1 MEKTTKILL
10 IACVILVAALSLTV
24 GLVIGNQINNHSVVD
39 TTNNT
44 TPAVN
49 STVNQSQGVTKSQSV
64 QNTTNKKSSNG
75 IITATQAANLALKY
89 AGEECPGEV
98 WSVNNVELNPY
109 GVYVV
114 EVFNQAEVE
123 AAKTNTP
130 NPADKSM
137 DVDINAHTGAIASG
151 PTG

>member
-1 MEKTTKILL
+1 MEKTIKILL
-10 IACVILVAALSLTV
+10 IACVILVAALSLSIGELV
-24 GLVIGNQINNHSVVD
+24 GTQINNHSVVN

-44 TPAVN
+44 TPTVN
-49 STVNQSQGVTKSQSV
+49 STVNQSQGVTKSQGV

-75 IITATQAANLALKY
+75 IITSTQAANLALKY
-89 AGEECPGEV
+89 AREECPGKV

-109 GVYVV
+109 GIYVV

-137 DVDINAHTGAIASG
+137 DVDINAKTGAIAPS